1 MRKNK
6 IMTISI
12 VLILALGLS
21 GIAYAHWFDQVH
33 ITGEVKG
40 GTVTLAFDDYEP
52 PQCFEVWRDL
62 DGNSYPDEFKD
73 KDVGSCTANYADPV
87 IDPHTLKDGF
97 KTLEVLID
105 NAYPSYEVH
114 STFIIHNIGTIPF
127 LLCDFLFEGA
137 KYEKDPETKVCDLI
151 FIPVPGATPAHW
163 EIWEDYDGS
172 GTVTPDD
179 ELVINMYFVDGILPF
194 QYDPCYSDKK
204 EFDFHFKQEAQ
215 QCHRYKI
222 TISIVAVQWNKEC
235 LEDWP

>member
-1 MRKNK
+1 MKK
-6 IMTISI
+6 TKLMTISV
-12 VLILALGLS
+12 VLILALGLT

-52 PQCFEVWRDL
+52 PQCFEVWREL
-62 DGNSYPDEFKD
+62 DGTSHTGEFKD
-73 KDVGSCTANYADPV
+73 KDVGSCTAIYDEEI
-87 IDPHTLKDGF
+87 IDPHTAKEGWKKLLV
-97 KTLEVLID
+97 TID

-127 LLCDFLFEGA
+127 LLCDLIFEGA
-137 KYEKDPETKVCDLI
+137 KYEKDPEIKVCDLI
-151 FIPVPGATPAHW
+151 FIKDPNDDTHW
-163 EIWEDYDGS
+163 EVWEDYDGT
-172 GTVTPDD
+172 GTVTPGD

-204 EFDFHFKQEAQ
+204 EIDFHFKQEAQ

-222 TISIVAVQWNKEC
+222 EISIVAVQWNKEC
-235 LEDWP
+235 LDVWP